1 MSFAEKYNEAIRL
14 AILLALL
21 QDTDYTLNDSM
32 LQMALDCYGNKVS
45 TDRIKVDLSWLAEQ
59 GLVTTTPVGDYI
71 VATLTT
77 RGGDVANARVT
88 IPGVKR
94 PGPKG

>member
-1 MSFAEKYNEAIRL
+1 MEFAKRYTEAIRL

-32 LQMALDCYGNKVS
+32 LQMSLDCYGNKVS
-45 TDRIKVDLSWLAEQ
+45 TDRIKTELSWLAEQ
-59 GLVTTTPVGDYI
+59 GLVTTVPVGDYL
-71 VATLTT
+71 VATLAA
-77 RGGDVANARVT
+77 RGGDVANARTTV
-88 IPGVKR
+88 PGVKR